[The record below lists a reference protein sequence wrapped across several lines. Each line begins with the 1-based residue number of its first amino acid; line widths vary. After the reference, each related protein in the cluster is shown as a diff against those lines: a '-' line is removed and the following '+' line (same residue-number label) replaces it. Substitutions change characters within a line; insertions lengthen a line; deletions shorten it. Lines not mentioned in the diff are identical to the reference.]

1 MLQLLLGGSG
11 SGKTTLLYQRIR
23 ARAEKGEKS
32 ILLVPEQFTSSTEG
46 RIYRELGDALSGM
59 VESFSF
65 TSLAEKILSTEGGAA
80 VQTLSDAGRA
90 VLVRRALEEL
100 QDNVHYY
107 HRHRRSAAFCQ
118 MAAQTIDELKSAGL
132 SGQQLAQ
139 LAGAC
144 GAESGKLSELALIF
158 QGYETLLARSGM
170 DPSDRL
176 ELAGVRLEEALAR
189 HSLPEFLRDRAVFI
203 DEFDTFNAP
212 KKRLLGAMLAA
223 LPSVTVALCD
233 DGAPLLPGD
242 LSLFSGAKQVAAQL
256 RQLAR
261 KNGAEV
267 AVPQL
272 LRKDLRHRN
281 APGLA
286 AVAELLETGSCTADA
301 PAGEV
306 RLFAAP
312 SREEEARAA
321 AGAIRRL
328 MRQGVRCGKIAVVC
342 RDIAKYRA
350 AVRYEFRMA
359 EIPLYCDEP
368 TTPEFSAPAT
378 AVRALLE
385 IARGADLTEN
395 LTTLAKTGLCALSEE
410 QVCALENYAYTWAPT
425 AAAWREKFERSPKGF
440 GEQELTEEDLRNRE
454 QAEHARALLV
464 GAVDAFRAKV
474 RGVNA
479 EAISRAVYFCL
490 KTLGAEEQQAAQVKA
505 IRAGRGIPA
514 AEEAAR
520 EWNVVMG
527 LLNEMAHLL
536 GEQAVTVAEYE
547 DLFGLL
553 LRSSD
558 LGHIPQT
565 LDAVVLASA
574 GKMRL
579 DAPDYVFVLGLAE
592 GEFPAAP
599 GEVGLLTHADRD
611 ALMAQKIDLPD
622 CFENRVV
629 REQVCFYKALTAPA
643 KGLWL
648 SWPKGQGQT
657 LCAALEPLVEALA
670 PAAPEL
676 ELTDLAATPAD
687 GLDCLGGGWP
697 LTETERASL
706 TEALHTPGETE
717 PQGLAL
723 LRRMADTAPRQVHD
737 LPALEALLGR
747 KLRISPSQLEKYYT
761 CRYGY
766 FLQYV
771 LGLRPRRR
779 AELSAD
785 QSGTLMHWVLQM
797 ALDPHPGPDN
807 PMAALQPFMELDD
820 EAMAGLAALLVDEYA
835 KRYLPEDTA
844 RFAYLLS
851 RLKKSMTSLLLYLRD
866 EQRQSSFKPV
876 ACELKIGRG
885 EDAVPAQVYHLS
897 DGRTVQLVGT
907 VDRADEWVEEDG
919 TRWVRVVDYKTGTK
933 KLDLKEVY
941 CGLDCQMLLYLFS
954 LTRDKSGRFTG
965 AEPAGV
971 LYLLADP
978 APETT
983 TREKA
988 AHSVEYK
995 LDGLVRDEQK
1005 LFDAMDADETGR
1017 YLPFSYYKGAP
1028 SPYQKDKRADI
1039 AKLNR
1044 IQLHLDDLVTRM
1056 GQQLYEGQIA
1066 AEPLVTGRSPCQW
1079 CDYGFV
1085 CCNAGIGAGILPVQ
1099 INGNDKGSGQR
1110 KRGHP
1115 PGISGK
1121 CSHLESSL
1129 FWVRSWLA
1137 LFHTDPVGWQIQQ
1150 RSHHLRDACCHADI
1164 SPAVAQHGHAADLRL
1179 IDRLCQGG
1187 AIFQQNMRLLFLHLP
1202 GLRIQC
1208 IDRFLPRFQCEHH
1221 RRLSRS
1227 VHLSDQCF
1235 KPVFQLGL
1243 IRGDF
1248 LWGCAG
1254 GSRLRPG
1261 RHQLRQQ
1268 QQQHGHPANEHR
1280 KSCAPLRAFA
1290 SLKNRCD
1297 RCFFHGSASSAAVT
1311 ASVLSSFCRNCTSC
1325 VCTCAGLS
1333 GGIHRIA
1340 RAARIPSG
1348 VCSNSVSTRT
1358 GMPVCASHS
1367 AANISFK
1374 RFAASVRIVV
1384 STPSM
1389 EADAC
1394 TG

>member
-1 MLQLLLGGSG
+1 MLHLVLGGSG
-11 SGKTTLLYQRIR
+11 SGKTTLLYRRIC
-23 ARAEKGEKS
+23 ARAQQGEKS
-32 ILLVPEQFTSSTEG
+32 ILIVPEQFTSSTEG
-46 RIYRELGDALSGM
+46 RIYRELGDAQSGM

-65 TSLAEKILSTEGGAA
+65 SSLAEKILSTEGGAA

-90 VLVRRALEEL
+90 VLVRRALGEL
-100 QDNVHYY
+100 QDNVRYY
-107 HRHRRSAAFCQ
+107 YRHRRSAAFCQ

-132 SGQQLAQ
+132 SGRQLAE
-139 LAGAC
+139 LAKGC
-144 GAESGKLSELALIF
+144 GAESGKLEELALIF

-176 ELAGVRLEEALAR
+176 ELAGARLEEALAR
-189 HSLPEFLRDRAVFI
+189 GTLPEFLRDREVFI

-223 LPSVTVALCD
+223 LPGVTVALCD
-233 DGAPLLPGD
+233 DGTPLLPGD

-267 AVPQL
+267 AAPEL
-272 LRKDLRHRN
+272 LRRDLRHRD

-286 AVAELLETGSCTADA
+286 AVAELLETGRCDPDT

-328 MRQGVRCGKIAVVC
+328 MRQGVRCSQIAVVC

-350 AVRYEFRMA
+350 IVRYEFRMA

-395 LTTLAKTGLCALSEE
+395 LTTLAKTGLCALQEE

-425 AAAWREKFERSPKGF
+425 AAAWREKFERSPRGF
-440 GEQELTEEDLRNRE
+440 GEQEMTEEDLRNRDMAE
-454 QAEHARALLV
+454 QARALLV
-464 GAVDAFRAKV
+464 GAVDALREKV
-474 RGVNA
+474 KSANA
-479 EAISRAVYFCL
+479 EAISRALYFCL
-490 KTLGAEEQQAAQVKA
+490 KTLGAEEQQAAQVEA
-505 IRAGRGIPA
+505 IRSARGIPA

-520 EWNVVMG
+520 EWNVVME
-527 LLNEMAHLL
+527 LLHEMARLL
-536 GEQAVTVAEYE
+536 GEQTVTVAEYE

-599 GEVGLLTHADRD
+599 GETGLLTHADRD
-611 ALMAQKIDLPD
+611 ALMAQEIDLPD

-648 SWPKGQGQT
+648 SWPKGQGLT
-657 LCAALEPLVEALA
+657 LCAALEPIVEALD
-670 PAAPEL
+670 PAEPEL
-676 ELTDLAATPAD
+676 ALTDLASTPEDA
-687 GLDCLGGGWP
+687 LDCLGGGWP
-697 LTETERASL
+697 LTDTERASL
-706 TEALHTPGETE
+706 TAALQAPGGEE

-747 KLRISPSQLEKYYT
+747 RLRISPSQLEKYYT

-771 LGLRPRRR
+771 LGLKPRKR

-797 ALDPHPGPDN
+797 ALEPNPGPDN
-807 PMAALQPFMELDD
+807 PMAALAPFAELDD
-820 EAMAGLAALLVDEYA
+820 AAMADLAALLVEEYA
-835 KRYLPEDTA
+835 RRYLPEDTA

-851 RLKKSMTSLLLYLRD
+851 RLKKSMAGLLCYLRD
-866 EQRQSSFKPV
+866 EQRQSSFRPV
-876 ACELKIGRG
+876 ACELQIGRG
-885 EDAVPAQVYHLS
+885 EDAVPPQVYRLS

-907 VDRADEWVEEDG
+907 VDRADEWIEEDG
-919 TRWVRVVDYKTGTK
+919 TRWVRVVDYKTGSK

-954 LTRDKSGRFTG
+954 LTRDASGRFTG

-983 TREKA
+983 DRTRA
-988 AHSVEYK
+988 ARSVEYRI
-995 LDGLVRDEQK
+995 DGLVRDEQK

-1017 YLPFSYYKGAP
+1017 YLPFGYRNGKP
-1028 SPYQKDKRADI
+1028 SPYQKDKRADA
-1039 AKLNR
+1039 AKLDR
-1044 IQLHLDDLVTRM
+1044 IRLHLDDLVTQM
-1056 GQQLYEGQIA
+1056 GRQLYDGRID
-1066 AEPLVTGRSPCQW
+1066 AEPLVTGKSPCRW

-1085 CCNAGIGAGILPVQ
+1085 CCHEDGIGERALDAPDKPFELPETEDGEE
-1099 INGNDKGSGQR
+1099 N
-1110 KRGHP
+1110 
-1115 PGISGK
+1115 
-1121 CSHLESSL
+1121 SHE
-1129 FWVRSWLA
+1129 
-1137 LFHTDPVGWQIQQ
+1137 
-1150 RSHHLRDACCHADI
+1150 
-1164 SPAVAQHGHAADLRL
+1164 
-1179 IDRLCQGG
+1179 
-1187 AIFQQNMRLLFLHLP
+1187 
-1202 GLRIQC
+1202 
-1208 IDRFLPRFQCEHH
+1208 
-1221 RRLSRS
+1221 
-1227 VHLSDQCF
+1227 
-1235 KPVFQLGL
+1235 
-1243 IRGDF
+1243 
-1248 LWGCAG
+1248 
-1254 GSRLRPG
+1254 
-1261 RHQLRQQ
+1261 
-1268 QQQHGHPANEHR
+1268 
-1280 KSCAPLRAFA
+1280 
-1290 SLKNRCD
+1290 
-1297 RCFFHGSASSAAVT
+1297 
-1311 ASVLSSFCRNCTSC
+1311 
-1325 VCTCAGLS
+1325 
-1333 GGIHRIA
+1333 
-1340 RAARIPSG
+1340 
-1348 VCSNSVSTRT
+1348 
-1358 GMPVCASHS
+1358 
-1367 AANISFK
+1367 
-1374 RFAASVRIVV
+1374 
-1384 STPSM
+1384 
-1389 EADAC
+1389 
-1394 TG
+1394 

>member
-1 MLQLLLGGSG
+1 MLHLVLGGSG
-11 SGKTTLLYQRIR
+11 SGKTTLLYRRIC
-23 ARAEKGEKS
+23 ARAQQGEKS
-32 ILLVPEQFTSSTEG
+32 ILIVPEQFTSSTEG
-46 RIYRELGDALSGM
+46 RIYRELGDAQSGM

-65 TSLAEKILSTEGGAA
+65 SSLAEKILSTEGGAA

-90 VLVRRALEEL
+90 VLVRRALGEL
-100 QDNVHYY
+100 QDNVRYY
-107 HRHRRSAAFCQ
+107 YRHRRSAAFCQ

-132 SGQQLAQ
+132 SGQQLAE
-139 LAGAC
+139 LAKGC
-144 GAESGKLSELALIF
+144 GAESGKLEELALIF

-176 ELAGVRLEEALAR
+176 ELAGARLEEALAR
-189 HSLPEFLRDRAVFI
+189 GTLPEFLRDREVFI

-223 LPSVTVALCD
+223 LPGVTVALCD
-233 DGAPLLPGD
+233 DGTPLLPGD

-267 AVPQL
+267 AAPEL
-272 LRKDLRHRN
+272 LRRDLRHRD

-286 AVAELLETGSCTADA
+286 AVAELLETGRCDPDT

-328 MRQGVRCGKIAVVC
+328 MRQGVRCSQIAVVC

-395 LTTLAKTGLCALSEE
+395 LTTLAKTGLCALQEE

-425 AAAWREKFERSPKGF
+425 AAAWREKFERSPRGF
-440 GEQELTEEDLRNRE
+440 GEQEMTEEDLRNRDMAE
-454 QAEHARALLV
+454 QARALLV
-464 GAVDAFRAKV
+464 GAVDALREKV
-474 RGVNA
+474 KSANA
-479 EAISRAVYFCL
+479 EAISRALYFCL
-490 KTLGAEEQQAAQVKA
+490 KTLGAEEQQAAQVEA
-505 IRAGRGIPA
+505 IRSARGIPA

-520 EWNVVMG
+520 EWNVVME
-527 LLNEMAHLL
+527 LLHEMARLL
-536 GEQAVTVAEYE
+536 GEQTVTVAEYE

-599 GEVGLLTHADRD
+599 GETGLLTHADRD
-611 ALMAQKIDLPD
+611 ALMAQEIDLPD

-648 SWPKGQGQT
+648 SWPKGQGLT
-657 LCAALEPLVEALA
+657 LCAALEPVVEALD
-670 PAAPEL
+670 PAEPEL
-676 ELTDLAATPAD
+676 ALTDLASTPEDA
-687 GLDCLGGGWP
+687 LDCLGGGWP
-697 LTETERASL
+697 LTDTERASL
-706 TEALHTPGETE
+706 TAALQAPGGEE

-747 KLRISPSQLEKYYT
+747 RLRISPSQLEKYYT

-771 LGLRPRRR
+771 LGLKPRKR

-797 ALDPHPGPDN
+797 ALEPNPGPDN
-807 PMAALQPFMELDD
+807 PMAALAPFAELDD
-820 EAMAGLAALLVDEYA
+820 AAMADLAALLVEEYA
-835 KRYLPEDTA
+835 RRYLPEDTA

-851 RLKKSMTSLLLYLRD
+851 RLKKSMAGLLCYLRD
-866 EQRQSSFKPV
+866 EQRQSSFRPV
-876 ACELKIGRG
+876 ACELQIGRG
-885 EDAVPAQVYHLS
+885 EDAVPPQVYRLS

-907 VDRADEWVEEDG
+907 VDRADEWIEEDG
-919 TRWVRVVDYKTGTK
+919 TRWVRVVDYKTGSK

-954 LTRDKSGRFTG
+954 LTRDASGRFTG

-978 APETT
+978 APKTT
-983 TREKA
+983 ARQQAERGT
-988 AHSVEYK
+988 EYE
-995 LDGLVRDEQK
+995 LDGLVRDEQRV
-1005 LFDAMDADETGR
+1005 FDAMDAAETGR
-1017 YLPFSYYKGAP
+1017 YLPFGYRDGKP
-1028 SPYQKDKRADI
+1028 SPNQKDKRADI

-1044 IQLHLDDLVTRM
+1044 IQLHLDDLVTQM
-1056 GQQLYEGQIA
+1056 GSQLYNGRIE
-1066 AEPLVTGRSPCQW
+1066 AEPLVAGAGRNPCVW
-1079 CDYGFV
+1079 CDYSFI
-1085 CCNAGIGAGILPVQ
+1085 CCHETGIGERA
-1099 INGNDKGSGQR
+1099 
-1110 KRGHP
+1110 
-1115 PGISGK
+1115 
-1121 CSHLESSL
+1121 LE
-1129 FWVRSWLA
+1129 A
-1137 LFHTDPVGWQIQQ
+1137 
-1150 RSHHLRDACCHADI
+1150 
-1164 SPAVAQHGHAADLRL
+1164 PA
-1179 IDRLCQGG
+1179 
-1187 AIFQQNMRLLFLHLP
+1187 
-1202 GLRIQC
+1202 
-1208 IDRFLPRFQCEHH
+1208 
-1221 RRLSRS
+1221 
-1227 VHLSDQCF
+1227 
-1235 KPVFQLGL
+1235 KPFE
-1243 IRGDF
+1243 
-1248 LWGCAG
+1248 
-1254 GSRLRPG
+1254 PEETE
-1261 RHQLRQQ
+1261 
-1268 QQQHGHPANEHR
+1268 NE
-1280 KSCAPLRAFA
+1280 KE
-1290 SLKNRCD
+1290 
-1297 RCFFHGSASSAAVT
+1297 GEQT
-1311 ASVLSSFCRNCTSC
+1311 
-1325 VCTCAGLS
+1325 
-1333 GGIHRIA
+1333 
-1340 RAARIPSG
+1340 
-1348 VCSNSVSTRT
+1348 
-1358 GMPVCASHS
+1358 
-1367 AANISFK
+1367 
-1374 RFAASVRIVV
+1374 
-1384 STPSM
+1384 
-1389 EADAC
+1389 
-1394 TG
+1394 